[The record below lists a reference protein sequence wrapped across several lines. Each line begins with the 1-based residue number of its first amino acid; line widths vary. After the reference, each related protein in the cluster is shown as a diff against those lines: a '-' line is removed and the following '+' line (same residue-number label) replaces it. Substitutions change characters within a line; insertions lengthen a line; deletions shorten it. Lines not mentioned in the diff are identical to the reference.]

1 MTAIAKTPVHTIL
14 SGLERLPR
22 PAQFKVLL
30 RSASQKLRPPVPPRL
45 MEPSLRRRQDELLA
59 SGAAEA
65 RQLSGIH
72 CVQRSGPSPT
82 IVLGGFV
89 PDSTESVYLLKNQ
102 LAAAGSLYCI
112 NYPRTGFNMEL
123 LFAQLDDL
131 VDELNLIHDRQP
143 VIFSVSFG
151 CGLVLEWLRRRRL
164 LGGQHQI
171 KGLVFVSPVACVEDL
186 FPTGRSKATTLL
198 GRAIQ
203 PYLNPESID
212 PKVVERSRTVFAK
225 MFEAGAQNQEALSS
239 LMTRPE
245 VLRLRDQVLGTIRGI
260 EFQGACERVQA
271 LKSMHSPLS
280 YFRHNLLPL
289 AEVPTLILYAEKEES
304 VLDDAAP
311 SLAAFQT
318 SPLAYFPRSRTLL
331 VRNPKGSAVQHA
343 SLIFHQPNFAP
354 PIAAFYKAL
363 RPRWAWNQAA

>member
-22 PAQFKVLL
+22 PAQLKVLL
-30 RSASQKLRPPVPPRL
+30 RSASQKIRPPLSPRL
-45 MEPSLRRRQDELLA
+45 IEPAITRRQDELLA
-59 SGAAEA
+59 SGAADA

-72 CVQRSGPSPT
+72 CIHRKGPTPT

-89 PDSTESVYLLKNQ
+89 PDSTESVFLLKDQ
-102 LAAAGSLYCI
+102 LTAAGSLYCI

-131 VDELNLIHDRQP
+131 VDEINLIHDRQP
-143 VIFSVSFG
+143 VIFSISFG
-151 CGLVLEWLRRRRL
+151 SGLVLEWLRRRRL
-164 LGGQHQI
+164 LGGRHSL

-186 FPTGRSKATTLL
+186 FPSSRSKATTLL

-212 PKVVERSRTVFAK
+212 PRIVDRSRAIFAK
-225 MFEAGAQNQEALSS
+225 MFEAGAQNHEALAT

-271 LKSMHSPLS
+271 LKAMHSPLS
-280 YFRHNLLPL
+280 YFQHRLLPL
-289 AEVPTLILYAEKEES
+289 SEVPTLILYAEKEES
-304 VLDDAAP
+304 VIDEAAP

-318 SPLAYFPRSRTLL
+318 SPLAYFPRSRVLL
-331 VRNPKGSAVQHA
+331 VRNPRGSAVQHA

-354 PIAAFYKAL
+354 PIASFYRDL
-363 RPRWAWNQAA
+363 RPRWNWNQAA